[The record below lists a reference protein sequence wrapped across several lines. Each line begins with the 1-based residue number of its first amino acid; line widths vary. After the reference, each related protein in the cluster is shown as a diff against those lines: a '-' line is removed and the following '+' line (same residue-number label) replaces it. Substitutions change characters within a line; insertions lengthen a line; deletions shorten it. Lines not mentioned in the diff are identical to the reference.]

1 MNNPFAT
8 IDARLSNIETLLL
21 DIKHDILGK
30 QKEDN
35 INKIPLIKDVEFSV
49 RILNVLL
56 DLDNYKLDY
65 YNSTLLDLSQV
76 SKDYIRRQRNIGR
89 KSMIEIESVL
99 KQYNLSFKP

>member
-1 MNNPFAT
+1 MNNPFET

-30 QKEDN
+30 QKVTYEKN
-35 INKIPLIKDVEFSV
+35 SILIRDADFSKRV
-49 RILNVLL
+49 LHVLL
-56 DLDNYKLDY
+56 DLDKYKLDY

-76 SKDYIRRQRNIGR
+76 SKDYIRKQRNIGR

-99 KQYNLSFKP
+99 KQYNLSLKP

>member
-99 KQYNLSFKP
+99 KQYNLSLKP